1 MTELSSMLFSR
12 YSEETLGKLAS
23 QAIEKKDYAT
33 LKTIA
38 ESHKYNTFK
47 GLRAGKDA
55 LDLEAVQ
62 IVLQHTKF
70 IEDKESKEKETLAF
84 QNIISDNSLS
94 SMYYWQFPCD
104 LSAEQK
110 FRDILFYILET
121 KISKQYQ
128 INYHDISALEN
139 IAIYHAYQ
147 FIKKHMNK
155 NAEQHKYVHAFHE
168 RFDKKFK
175 SVEFDERIKLMDN
188 EVKNYSKFA
197 LPQEECLNN
206 EFGPILSRTYSK
218 IISANDAYNIYKD
231 IASSGKTGKAI
242 ITQLNKN
249 IINDDGIVIFFVN
262 ASNFGSHFESQ
273 RHYIE
278 IELGNP
284 YIMTE
289 AIAAH
294 EIAHYIIQKVF
305 HYHGM
310 PSNICERFNDP
321 ESKLQYIGDWK
332 SFKSENNDI
341 FRFKESK
348 CFDPKIMQ
356 FEKAYGEA
364 TKDILFKV
372 ADILKIS
379 DQVLE
384 YKEYVASDLQKYLV
398 HSHPILTLLFLDPSR
413 RMEGFFDFR
422 IEETIL
428 HNTIE
433 SIMNYPEFKKELEYD
448 IKVIMML
455 DELNKQ
461 VNTQKKILESS
472 EIQEV
477 LKNNVTLKEQIG
489 SGIGTL
495 QAIAIEKWF
504 TADTFKHIQDL
515 LLTRYLPKI
524 VEKLNLTK
532 EQVYFLARAADLI
545 NREYDGV
552 EQEPVVRCV
561 ELETQ
566 SQFVNM
572 PEDILNACNKMN
584 QFWKDYIFPH
594 MDID

>member
-1 MTELSSMLFSR
+1 MTELGSMLFSR
-12 YSEETLGKLAS
+12 YSEKTLEELAS
-23 QAIEKKDYAT
+23 QAINEKAYET
-33 LKTIA
+33 LESIVK
-38 ESHKYNTFK
+38 SHKYNKFI
-47 GLRAGKDA
+47 GLLASKNA
-55 LDLEAVQ
+55 LDIKVAQ

-84 QNIISDNSLS
+84 QNIVSDNGLS
-94 SMYYWQFPCD
+94 YLYYWQFPCD
-104 LSAEQK
+104 LSADQK

-128 INYHDISALEN
+128 IDYQDISALEN
-139 IAIYHAYQ
+139 IAIYHAYK
-147 FIKKHMNK
+147 FIKNYMNK
-155 NAEQHKYVHAFHE
+155 NDEQHKYVHKFHE
-168 RFDKKFK
+168 IFDKRFDSIGSIEFKK
-175 SVEFDERIKLMDN
+175 RIKLMDN
-188 EVKNYSKFA
+188 EVKNYSKFV

-231 IASSGKTGKAI
+231 IASSGETGKAI

-249 IINDDGIVIFFVN
+249 IINDDDIVIFFVN
-262 ASNFGSHFESQ
+262 AYDFRSKFDSQ
-273 RHYIE
+273 SHYIE

-332 SFKSENNDI
+332 SF

-356 FEKAYGEA
+356 FEKAYDEA
-364 TKDILFKV
+364 KKDILFKV

-384 YKEYVASDLQKYLV
+384 YKEYVASDLQKHLMY
-398 HSHPILTLLFLDPSR
+398 SHPILSLLFLDPNRS
-413 RMEGFFDFR
+413 MESFFVYK
-422 IEETIL
+422 IKETIL
-428 HNTIE
+428 HNAIE
-433 SIMNYPEFKKELEYD
+433 SIMNYPEFKEELEYD

-489 SGIGTL
+489 SEISTL

-504 TADTFKHIQDL
+504 GADTFKHIQDL
-515 LLTRYLPKI
+515 LLRRYLPKI
-524 VEKLNLTK
+524 VEKLNLTE

-545 NREYDGV
+545 NRVEYEEL

-594 MDID
+594 MDIE